1 MTNQAPAQQ
10 QDDDVPTGS
19 CPLLRYKPN
28 DFLQVLQPYEEYVFR
43 VEGMLFWRR
52 PIPMAILLAIVELTF
67 IFVRCSRLTFL
78 SVLCMILT
86 FRVII
91 ELIYIKFGALIS
103 EKLFPPIDNGSEEES
118 NHIYPLLPI
127 CQRSSYL
134 ASVIYIKIQN
144 AKNAL
149 KDSTNTTAKYIALA
163 CLVVAFLFF
172 WIAGSF
178 WPVFILVNVI
188 LLAPGIVM
196 HPKVFPYCEPYFH
209 KFASSI
215 GCPYCHP
222 KAE

>member
-1 MTNQAPAQQ
+1 MSSETQAQQ
-10 QDDDVPTGS
+10 TDDAPTGS
-19 CPLLRYKPN
+19 CPILHYKPN

-43 VEGMLFWRR
+43 IEGMLFWRR
-52 PIPMAILLAIVELTF
+52 VIPMVIFLAIVELTF
-67 IFVRCSRLTFL
+67 IFVKCSNLTFF
-78 SVLCMILT
+78 SVLTMILT

-91 ELIYIKFGALIS
+91 ELIYIKFGSLIS
-103 EKLFPPIDNGSEEES
+103 EKLFPPIDPGREDES

-134 ASVIYIKIQN
+134 ASFVYIKVQN

-149 KDSTNTTAKYIALA
+149 KDANNTMAKYIALA
-163 CLVVAFLFF
+163 AFVAAFLFF

-178 WPVFILVNVI
+178 WPTFILVNLI
-188 LLAPGIVM
+188 ILAPGIVM
-196 HPKVFPYCEPYFH
+196 HPKVFPYCQPYFN
-209 KFASSI
+209 KFASCI